1 MAEAT
6 GPYAAAALASA
17 AWQLREAGAL
27 WLERCLLPD
36 ARARPLPRSLR
47 CELRSHCS
55 HCCLERAGARAV
67 QWHGIPPLCSHTCC
81 TPWVIAR
88 RDGGPSGG
96 VPRARSRGGGSG
108 HCRRG
113 LWRDSS
119 TAGPACVRDGPRG
132 RRLRRGVARGAQAL
146 PEERRRALAR
156 AAARVL
162 PRLARDRVANV
173 YGAALALL
181 RALLAARPAAAPVG
195 ELVPVL
201 LERVRAR
208 LEKNKKFKKNCGT
221 LAGRWEGS
229 GCAHRRACARAVGA
243 GAKWGLQKQ
252 GRLPAGGEGSGCAHR
267 RAAPVLLERA
277 RRRPDGGPMT

>member
-1 MAEAT
+1 
-6 GPYAAAALASA
+6 
-17 AWQLREAGAL
+17 
-27 WLERCLLPD
+27 
-36 ARARPLPRSLR
+36 
-47 CELRSHCS
+47 
-55 HCCLERAGARAV
+55 
-67 QWHGIPPLCSHTCC
+67 
-81 TPWVIAR
+81 VIAR

-208 LEKNKKFKKNCGT
+208 LEKNKKLNTKI
-221 LAGRWEGS
+221 
-229 GCAHRRACARAVGA
+229 V
-243 GAKWGLQKQ
+243 
-252 GRLPAGGEGSGCAHR
+252 GRLPAGGRG
-267 RAAPVLLERA
+267 AAVPAGELVPVLLERVRNGA
-277 RRRPDGGPMT
+277 CRNRGACRRVGRGAAAPIGGPRLRCWSGRAAVQMEDL